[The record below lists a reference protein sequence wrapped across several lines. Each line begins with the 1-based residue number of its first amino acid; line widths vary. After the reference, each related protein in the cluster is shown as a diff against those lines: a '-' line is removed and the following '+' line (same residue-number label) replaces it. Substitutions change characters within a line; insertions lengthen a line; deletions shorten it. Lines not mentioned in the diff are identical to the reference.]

1 MITNKT
7 IFEIYL
13 IFRFIIFITIILVG
27 SLIISKSLLKI
38 DLFQFI
44 YPNYGS
50 LEVNPLIVLNWF
62 SICFIIID
70 ERIRPAFIEFQVSDD
85 EITIKTYNPHS
96 NRWESPFV
104 LFAYKKRIHEFIISR
119 EEFNNYKL
127 TIGKFGFHKELKLQ
141 KTDNTGIYKSSDINI
156 SLLGQKNYTN
166 LILAI
171 DRLRTKICLN

>member
-1 MITNKT
+1 MNSNKI
-7 IFEIYL
+7 IFEIYM
-13 IFRFIIFITIILVG
+13 IFRFIIFITIIIIGV
-27 SLIISKSLLKI
+27 LIISKALLKI
-38 DLFQFI
+38 DFIQFI
-44 YPNYGS
+44 YPDYGS
-50 LEVNPLIVLNWF
+50 LELNPLIALNWL
-62 SICFIIID
+62 SICLIIID
-70 ERIRPAFIEFQVSDD
+70 EKIKPAFIEYQISDD
-85 EITIKTYNPHS
+85 EIIIKTYNPHS

-127 TIGKFGFHKELKLQ
+127 TIGKFGIHKELKLQ